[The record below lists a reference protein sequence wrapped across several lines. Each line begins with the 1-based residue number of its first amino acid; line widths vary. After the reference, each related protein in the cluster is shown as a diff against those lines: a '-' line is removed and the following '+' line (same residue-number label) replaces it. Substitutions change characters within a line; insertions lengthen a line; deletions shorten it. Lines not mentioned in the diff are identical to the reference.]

1 MTYLLDANTCIKF
14 LNGQSESVRQRFEE
28 LPPSALALCSVVKA
42 ELFYGAMKS
51 ARPQANLEKLLF
63 FFDRFISYPV
73 DDAAAEVCGRVRAQ
87 LAKQGKPI
95 GPNDLLIASV
105 AISRQHT
112 LVTHNVGEFSRVE
125 GLALE
130 DWET

>member
-14 LNGQSESVRQRFEE
+14 LNGQSESVRQRFET
-28 LPPSALALCSVVKA
+28 LPFSDLALCSIVKA

-51 ARPQANLEKLLF
+51 ARPQANMEKLHVF
-63 FFDRFISYPV
+63 FERFVSYPL

-87 LAKQGKPI
+87 LARKGKPI
-95 GPNDLLIASV
+95 GPNDLLIASI
-105 AISRQHT
+105 ALSRQQT
-112 LVTHNVGEFSRVE
+112 LVTHNLGEFSRVE

-130 DWET
+130 DWE